1 VPGISSPFFKFGNG
15 SFELIW
21 VDVAVEFEDEVDVEV
36 SGEPIDVVAVLVSE
50 ALGEVDEVGDKEGS
64 GLTNV

>member
-1 VPGISSPFFKFGNG
+1 MPGISSPFFKFGNG

-21 VDVAVEFEDEVDVEV
+21 EDVAVEFEDEVDDEV
-36 SGEPIDVVAVLVSE
+36 SGEAIDVVAVFVSE
-50 ALGEVDEVGDKEGS
+50 PLGEVGDKEGS